1 MAERRSLE
9 EALTFSPEK
18 LAFIQGN
25 STSQPVSVV
34 AEPLHSPVADPV
46 SIESADAESIPIQK
60 PAKTPNSTNAKR
72 TAIGPSPST
81 ESAISQLWV
90 PITTRLQHRTAA
102 ALRRAHLEQRLR
114 YAKPDTQQEIIDLA
128 VQQWLEQN
136 GHGQ

>member
-18 LAFIQGN
+18 LAFIHGN
-25 STSQPVSVV
+25 STSQPASVV
-34 AEPLHSPVADPV
+34 AEPLQSPVADAV
-46 SIESADAESIPIQK
+46 LMESVNAESIPIQK
-60 PAKTPNSTNAKR
+60 PAKTPNRTNAKQI
-72 TAIGPSPST
+72 AIGPTPST
-81 ESAISQLWV
+81 ESIISQLWV

-114 YAKPDTQQEIIDLA
+114 FAKPDTQQEIIDLA
-128 VQQWLEQN
+128 VQQWLDQN